1 MKKIFVGIIFI
12 VALLIMSSSCNGN
25 YNPPHNITSKDTEKS
40 VAEKIKSG
48 DDSIVIDYETLDECE
63 KSYQNDLAKMNSY
76 LDTRDK
82 VVVLSNIRDF
92 RDVSATDKR
101 VFARYTVVD
110 KNECI
115 LKLYDS
121 LEESHSSMPD
131 ELNRINQAARSQ
143 GIQYRFYREEAVPFE
158 EKVRVYFKIADL
170 FVNRN

>member
-1 MKKIFVGIIFI
+1 MKKIFISIIFI
-12 VALLIMSSSCNGN
+12 IALLTMSSSCTRNFN
-25 YNPPHNITSKDTEKS
+25 SAQNNISEHTDKS
-40 VAEKIKSG
+40 IEEKIKSG
-48 DDSIVIDYETLDECE
+48 DDSIVIDYETLDECK

-76 LDTRDK
+76 LDTLDK

-110 KNECI
+110 KNECVI
-115 LKLYDS
+115 KLYNS

-131 ELNRINQAARSQ
+131 ELNKINQAAQSQ

-158 EKVRVYFKIADL
+158 EKVRVYFKVAD
-170 FVNRN
+170 